1 MATWLNHQDHG
12 HGWPKGQASSSLQ
25 YFNVDELLKCGL
37 EVGGLGKVNVTSAKP
52 YVV

>member
-25 YFNVDELLKCGL
+25 YFNVEELFECGL
-37 EVGGLGKVNVTSAKP
+37 EVGWLEKGNVTSANL